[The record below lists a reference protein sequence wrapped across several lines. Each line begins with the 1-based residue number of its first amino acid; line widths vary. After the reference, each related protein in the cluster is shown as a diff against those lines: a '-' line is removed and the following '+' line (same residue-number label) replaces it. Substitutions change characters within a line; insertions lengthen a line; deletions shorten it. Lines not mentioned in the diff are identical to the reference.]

1 MFLAGKWSVPIHD
14 GVAMPVER
22 IDAASPTGHEVAEN
36 RIGHTRRLIAI
47 RLESLN
53 QE

>member
-1 MFLAGKWSVPIHD
+1 
-14 GVAMPVER
+14 MPVER
-22 IDAASPTGHEVAEN
+22 IDAAISTGHEVAEN
-36 RIGHTRRLIAI
+36 RIGHTRTLRAI

>member
-1 MFLAGKWSVPIHD
+1 MSIHE
-14 GVAMPVER
+14 GVAMLVER
-22 IDAASPTGHEVAEN
+22 IDAAISTGHEVAEN
-36 RIGHTRRLIAI
+36 RIGYTRRLIAI